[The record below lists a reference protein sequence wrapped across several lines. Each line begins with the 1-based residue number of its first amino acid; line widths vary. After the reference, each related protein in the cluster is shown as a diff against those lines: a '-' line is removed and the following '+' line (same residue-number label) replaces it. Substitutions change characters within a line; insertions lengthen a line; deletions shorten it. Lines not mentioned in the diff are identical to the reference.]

1 MSRSAVLVVCV
12 SLAAVLALSACGSDA
27 KKTKTVTPQQAAI
40 LTFYLKASNVCAE
53 TNKITDPLKPKR
65 LSDIGK
71 AAGTLAPAGSAQIVA
86 LRTLTP
92 PANLRDGW
100 LRMLQL
106 LQGQVD
112 LLRDVQTAQAQ
123 HKPKAQVLT
132 IVKALNDSTIQGE
145 QLAQALRR
153 PTCGT

>member
-1 MSRSAVLVVCV
+1 M
-12 SLAAVLALSACGSDA
+12 
-27 KKTKTVTPQQAAI
+27 
-40 LTFYLKASNVCAE
+40 
-53 TNKITDPLKPKR
+53 
-65 LSDIGK
+65 
-71 AAGTLAPAGSAQIVA
+71 A

-145 QLAQALRR
+145 QLAQALRL